1 MRVPENE
8 NTIYQTTMKNHTMKT
23 LMPMRMALSAA
34 VLSMLAIG
42 GAKGANTLYAPGDL
56 VLYFQQQGGANTV
69 YVNVGN
75 AATNFRGAAAGAADG
90 GYNLNF
96 INISTTLESAFGP
109 NWASS
114 STVYAGM
121 AGVWGGEP
129 DDETLQNGDPSRTLY
144 VSKARTSVG
153 TVGVAGSSGWTVNT
167 NTGMTNGAAG
177 IYNQNNVFEQNYDVS
192 ATVSLAAISRIDE
205 NNPFTT
211 AGSITIQGTAFNIF
225 GGGVQQQGAAG
236 SFGNVWGAGDVEF
249 ALDLYRITATNSIAG
264 QVPGILRQ
272 GSYEG
277 TMTVNSSGDVSFVA
291 VPEPSALAL
300 TGLAACTL
308 LIRRRRTA

>member
-1 MRVPENE
+1 
-8 NTIYQTTMKNHTMKT
+8 MKT

-211 AGSITIQGTAFNIF
+211 AGSITIQGHRL
-225 GGGVQQQGAAG
+225 QHLRRRSAATRG
-236 SFGNVWGAGDVEF
+236 SG
-249 ALDLYRITATNSIAG
+249 L
-264 QVPGILRQ
+264 LRQ
-272 GSYEG
+272 RLGCGRRGIRARPLPDHRHEQHCGTGSRL
-277 TMTVNSSGDVSFVA
+277 SPPRF
-291 VPEPSALAL
+291 L
-300 TGLAACTL
+300 
-308 LIRRRRTA
+308 